1 MQTSLDFSHE
11 RDLTIEDLVRR
22 VEAYYPDANFVLLKK
37 AHLFAE
43 KAHAGQKRS
52 SGEDYIIHPMNVAA
66 TLIKLHM
73 DLDTIVAGLLHD
85 VVEDCAISPQEIEKE
100 FNQGV
105 ADLVLGLTKISK
117 IEFKSKEE
125 SQIENFRKM
134 VVAMAKDLRV
144 IIVKLADRMHNMRT
158 LQYVSDEK
166 QKKVAQETL
175 DIYVPLASRL
185 GINSVKSDLEDL
197 CLRFL
202 KPEIYYRLAEK
213 VSMKKSER
221 DSYIKEV
228 IVTIK
233 EKLMEYSL
241 HAEVKGRPKHFY
253 SIYKKM
259 STRGLDFEQVQDLL
273 AFRIIVTNITECYK
287 ALGIIHSSFTPI
299 PGRFKDYI
307 AIPKVN
313 NYQSLHTTI
322 VGPKAE
328 RIEIQIRTHEMDE
341 VAEAG
346 VAAHWKYKEGFAGK
360 SAPKLDWVQELLE
373 YNKNTGD
380 NNHEFLDVIKNDLD
394 LDGVFVFTPNGD
406 VRELKYGATPL
417 DFAYEIHTEV
427 GHHCVGAKVNGKI
440 VPLKHILKS
449 GDTIE
454 ILTSKTQSPSKDWL
468 NIAKSSK
475 ARSKI
480 KQWLLKIEREE
491 SRELGR
497 EILEK
502 AFKVFGTS
510 IKALKKNNEFKNMF
524 DEMHIT
530 DEEELCVLVGS
541 GKISAKG
548 VLEQIPSLKDVVIK
562 QEAQDIE
569 QKISEIETY
578 TEKMTKN
585 VRKKSQSD
593 NAVIVD
599 GMSDVMV
606 RMARCCNPIPGDN
619 IIGYITRGRGI
630 TVHKEDCTRVDAE
643 TLLRNIKVNWNK
655 GLSFSHPV
663 SVRVMT
669 QDKPGILS
677 LISKTINNTGVNIRG
692 ALAKS
697 MPDRKGSFIFEIE
710 VKDYSEL
717 LKTISAIES
726 LEEVISVSR
735 V

>member
-1 MQTSLDFSHE
+1 MYQNLDFSHE
-11 RDLTIEDLVRR
+11 RDLTIDDLVRR
-22 VEAYYPDANFVLLKK
+22 VEAYYPEADFTMLRK
-37 AHLFAE
+37 AYIFAE
-43 KAHAGQKRS
+43 KAHRGQKRS
-52 SGEDYIIHPMNVAA
+52 SGEDYIIHPVNVAA
-66 TLIKLHM
+66 TLIRLHM
-73 DLDTIVAGLLHD
+73 DLDTIMAGLLHD
-85 VVEDCAISPQEIEKE
+85 VVEDCNVSPLEIEKE

-105 ADLVLGLTKISK
+105 ADLVVGLTKISK
-117 IEFKSKEE
+117 IKFKTKEE

-166 QKKVAQETL
+166 QKKIAQETL

-185 GINSVKSDLEDL
+185 GINSVKSELEDL

-221 DSYIKEV
+221 DNYIREV
-228 IVTIK
+228 ITNIK
-233 EKLMEYSL
+233 EKLLEYSL

-259 STRGLDFEQVQDLL
+259 TSRGVDFEQVQDLL
-273 AFRIIVTNITECYK
+273 AFRLIVSNITECYK

-313 NYQSLHTTI
+313 NYQSLHTAVI
-322 VGPKAE
+322 GPRAE
-328 RIEIQIRTHEMDE
+328 RIEIQIRTNEMDE

-346 VAAHWKYKEGFAGK
+346 VAAHWKYKEGLAGK
-360 SAPKLDWVQELLE
+360 TAPKLDWVQELLE
-373 YNKNTGD
+373 YNKNTE
-380 NNHEFLDVIKNDLD
+380 NTREFLDVIKNDLD
-394 LDGVFVFTPNGD
+394 LDGVFVFTPKGD

-427 GHHCVGAKVNGKI
+427 GHHCVGAKINGKI
-440 VPLKHILKS
+440 VPLRHILKS
-449 GDTIE
+449 GDSIE

-480 KQWLLKIEREE
+480 KQWLLKVERDE

-497 EILEK
+497 DILEK

-510 IKALKKNNEFKNMF
+510 IKTLKKNNEFKNMF
-524 DEMHIT
+524 DEEHII
-530 DEEELCVLVGS
+530 DEEELCVQVGA
-541 GKISAKG
+541 GKYTAKQ
-548 VLEQIPSLKDVVIK
+548 VLEHIPSLKDLVAK
-562 QEAQDIE
+562 QDLGDVDN
-569 QKISEIETY
+569 KISEIESYSKT
-578 TEKMTKN
+578 MTKN
-585 VRKKSQSD
+585 VRKKTHSD

-606 RMARCCNPIPGDN
+606 RMAKCCNPIPGDT
-619 IIGYITRGRGI
+619 IVGFITRGRGI
-630 TVHKEDCTRVDAE
+630 TVHTSDCNRVDAE
-643 TLLRNIKVNWNK
+643 TLVRTIKVSWNK
-655 GLSFSHPV
+655 GFNFNHPV
-663 SVRVMT
+663 SIRVMT

-677 LISKTINNTGVNIRG
+677 LISKTINNSGINIRS
-692 ALAKS
+692 AMAKS
-697 MPDRKGSFIFEIE
+697 MPDRKGSFIFEVE

-717 LKTISAIES
+717 LKTISGIES
-726 LEEVISVSR
+726 LEEVISVTR